1 MRELDRVFGRRW
13 GVVLVGL
20 LAGACV
26 GGGGGGGDADGGKAD
41 QSCEDGEEGCAC
53 YGNGTCDKGLS
64 CLSRLCVNTE
74 GDNDDDEIEADASR
88 APAAEPDAEADDAP
102 SNPSKD
108 DANDDTA
115 SSDDANDDQDDGAPT
130 DEPTDD
136 AKPEPSDDESSEPAT
151 DDDEPVATS
160 DEPDDD
166 GPSDAS
172 VDETTSEPTSDDT
185 GMDEPVSDDTETSD
199 ATTDDDT
206 DPPPPPP
213 MGELIVNGDFQDGIA
228 GWNIETTTTAT
239 PDTTTGD
246 LCLRPLVEYDYVY
259 GPVGWPL
266 DPLDGFALESG
277 ATYEFS
283 FDAYITSADGSV
295 VEFEAKVGEAE
306 TPYTPVFTWT
316 PSVSP
321 EPTRFAAQFVSDY
334 SFEHAGIVFTIYTT
348 IDVCIGNV
356 SMTRVD

>member
-26 GGGGGGGDADGGKAD
+26 GGGGGGDADGGKTN

-74 GDNDDDEIEADASR
+74 GDKDDDEVEADASS
-88 APAAEPDAEADDAP
+88 APAAERDAEADDAP
-102 SNPSKD
+102 SKPAKD
-108 DANDDTA
+108 DANDETTA
-115 SSDDANDDQDDGAPT
+115 SDAENDDATSDDAP
-130 DEPTDD
+130 
-136 AKPEPSDDESSEPAT
+136 PEPSDDSSSEPEA
-151 DDDEPVATS
+151 DDVVPVETS
-160 DEPDDD
+160 DEPSDD

-172 VDETTSEPTSDDT
+172 VGESSDETTSEPSSDDT
-185 GMDEPVSDDTETSD
+185 GADEPVSDDTETSD
-199 ATTDDDT
+199 ATTDDNT
-206 DPPPPPP
+206 EPPPPPP
-213 MGELIVNGDFQDGIA
+213 MGELIVNGDFQDGVA

-239 PDTTTGD
+239 PDTSGGE

-266 DPLDGFALESG
+266 DPLDGFALVSG

-295 VEFEAKVGEAE
+295 VEFEAKVGEAD

-316 PSVSP
+316 PAVSS

-334 SFEHAGIVFTIYTT
+334 SFDHAGIVFTIYTT
-348 IDVCIGNV
+348 IDVCIGHV